1 VVVDVYVVDVYL
13 RKDKTEVGG
22 KKSVEV
28 GRYAHYSDY
37 KDLVRK
43 NCFVEVK
50 VEYYYERK
58 KKKNCSDSKNSKRTE
73 EVAMVGVVVGYPLL
87 KNVDVVLLDRKIQSF
102 DEWVS

>member
-1 VVVDVYVVDVYL
+1 MVDVYL
-13 RKDKTEVGG
+13 RKDETEVGG

-28 GRYAHYSDY
+28 GSDY
-37 KDLVRK
+37 KDLVQK

-73 EVAMVGVVVGYPLL
+73 EVVMVGVVVGYPLL
-87 KNVDVVLLDRKIQSF
+87 ENVDVVLLDRKIQSF